1 MCSSG
6 WRTTRRIVMASLTVT
21 AALGKCWWFVLC
33 RRGQQLSHWMYCHL
47 VMCSETC
54 MSKPCCQSLTSQYVE
69 RIHWILLGHYF
80 ITSTKGKACG
90 WGGGWG
96 ARTIPSL
103 QYAGSGGRWMSPTH
117 PTHLSDHSTDLKQG
131 RSHFPDRGC
140 SLFSPGGFN
149 SSLSVAQSGLQC
161 QTPITHT
168 LRGSR
173 WISWPPGVGV
183 TTPAVQSANTAV

>member
-1 MCSSG
+1 MCIRLKLWCLLLPVRWGWTSG
-6 WRTTRRIVMASLTVT
+6 LKNNPKNSDGVSNCNCHTVQMLMICALQERPT
-21 AALGKCWWFVLC
+21 AF
-33 RRGQQLSHWMYCHL
+33 SHWMYCHL

-69 RIHWILLGHYF
+69 RIHWIPLGHYF

-90 WGGGWG
+90 WGRGWG

-131 RSHFPDRGC
+131 HSHFPDRGC

-161 QTPITHT
+161 QTPHHSHST
-168 LRGSR
+168 GQ
-173 WISWPPGVGV
+173 PVD
-183 TTPAVQSANTAV
+183 